1 MFVKFFQYIFCFLVL
16 FLAQNSVFSNV
27 FAQEINPNAIQNATQ
42 NVGNNAAQLTP
53 QTISNIY
60 AIEGI
65 EAKAIA
71 KSPILARNL
80 AFENAKKDAFL
91 VLLSRLNLPPET
103 IANINNDE
111 LSSMVRSERVLDEK
125 IANNTYLAT
134 FNIVFAKN
142 FVDHVLKTK
151 NLTQIANNQ
160 EISTEKSEN
169 NNQNNLENEQ
179 LNLNNSQEKINDNP
193 LNNNNLTILVPIQFD
208 KLQPLLWEENNLWK
222 PALEKLIIKN
232 QLHNQF
238 IILNSNLNYI
248 TVLNAQN
255 IKNIDFDNIK
265 FILDEKK
272 ANSLSLVF
280 LKIDNLE
287 NKAIIDVVNINSLQ
301 KTQFRLSFTGLDLVN
316 KTELINSI
324 ANKTIEQLKNKTIKP
339 SPTPKNNYSLQF
351 PIKSYQQWQ
360 NYQSTLQNSGSIAKI
375 TINNLSFDN
384 ITITLEYNGKTSFS
398 EFLTSLNFEFQKLNN
413 IYFINS
419 KQ

>member
-27 FAQEINPNAIQNATQ
+27 FAQEINPNATQ

-65 EAKAIA
+65 EAKATA

-103 IANINNDE
+103 IANINNDD

-179 LNLNNSQEKINDNP
+179 LNLNNSQEKISDNP
-193 LNNNNLTILVPIQFD
+193 LQNNDLTILVPIQFD

-238 IILNSNLNYI
+238 IILNSNLSYI

-301 KTQFRLSFTGLDLVN
+301 KTQFRLSFASLDLVN

-398 EFLTSLNFEFQKLNN
+398 EFLTSLNCEFQKLNN

>member
-27 FAQEINPNAIQNATQ
+27 FAQEINPNATQ

-65 EAKAIA
+65 EAKATA

-103 IANINNDE
+103 IANINNDD

-179 LNLNNSQEKINDNP
+179 LNLNNSQEKISDNP
-193 LNNNNLTILVPIQFD
+193 LQNNDLTILVPIQFD

-301 KTQFRLSFTGLDLVN
+301 KTQFRLSFASLDLVN

>member
-1 MFVKFFQYIFCFLVL
+1 MIKQTFQYIFCFLVL
-16 FLAQNSVFSNV
+16 FLAQSGVFSNV
-27 FAQEINPNAIQNATQ
+27 FAQEINPNATQNAPQ
-42 NVGNNAAQLTP
+42 NVGNNVAQLTP

-65 EAKAIA
+65 EAKATA

-103 IANINNDE
+103 IANINNDD

-151 NLTQIANNQ
+151 HLTQIANNQ
-160 EISTEKSEN
+160 AISTEKPEN

-232 QLHNQF
+232 QLQNQF
-238 IILNSNLNYI
+238 IILNSNLNYT

-301 KTQFRLSFTGLDLVN
+301 KTQFRLSFASLDLVN

-339 SPTPKNNYSLQF
+339 SPAPKNTYSLQF

-384 ITITLEYNGKTSFS
+384 ITITLEYNGKISFS

-413 IYFINS
+413 IYFINA

>member
-1 MFVKFFQYIFCFLVL
+1 VFVKFFQYIFCFLVL

>member
-27 FAQEINPNAIQNATQ
+27 FAQEINPNATQ

-65 EAKAIA
+65 EAKATA

-103 IANINNDE
+103 IANINNDD

-179 LNLNNSQEKINDNP
+179 LNLNNSQEKISDNP
-193 LNNNNLTILVPIQFD
+193 LQNNDLTILVPIQFD

-238 IILNSNLNYI
+238 IILNSNLSYI

-301 KTQFRLSFTGLDLVN
+301 KTQFRLSFASLDLVN

>member
-1 MFVKFFQYIFCFLVL
+1 MVL

-301 KTQFRLSFTGLDLVN
+301 KTQFRLSFASLDLVN

>member
-1 MFVKFFQYIFCFLVL
+1 VFVKFFQYIFCFLVL

-65 EAKAIA
+65 EAKATA

-301 KTQFRLSFTGLDLVN
+301 KTQFRLSFTSLDLVN

>member
-27 FAQEINPNAIQNATQ
+27 FAQEINPNATQ
-42 NVGNNAAQLTP
+42 NVGNNVAQLTP

-65 EAKAIA
+65 EAKATA

-103 IANINNDE
+103 IANINNDD

-301 KTQFRLSFTGLDLVN
+301 KTQFRLSFASLDLVN

-398 EFLTSLNFEFQKLNN
+398 EFLTSLNFEFQNLNN

>member
-27 FAQEINPNAIQNATQ
+27 FAQEINPNATQ
-42 NVGNNAAQLTP
+42 NVGNNVTQLTP

-65 EAKAIA
+65 EAKATA

-103 IANINNDE
+103 IANINNDD

-301 KTQFRLSFTGLDLVN
+301 KTQFRLSFASLDLVN

-360 NYQSTLQNSGSIAKI
+360 NYQSTLQNSGYIAKI

-398 EFLTSLNFEFQKLNN
+398 EFLTSLNFEFQNLNN

>member
-27 FAQEINPNAIQNATQ
+27 FAQEINPNTTQ

-65 EAKAIA
+65 EAKATA

-103 IANINNDE
+103 IANINNDD

-179 LNLNNSQEKINDNP
+179 LNLNNSQEKISDNP
-193 LNNNNLTILVPIQFD
+193 LQNNDLTILVPIQFD

-301 KTQFRLSFTGLDLVN
+301 KTQFRLSFASLDLVN

>member
-1 MFVKFFQYIFCFLVL
+1 VFVKFFQYIFCFLVL

-238 IILNSNLNYI
+238 IILNCH
-248 TVLNAQN
+248 
-255 IKNIDFDNIK
+255 IKYTM
-265 FILDEKK
+265 FI
-272 ANSLSLVF
+272 
-280 LKIDNLE
+280 
-287 NKAIIDVVNINSLQ
+287 IIL
-301 KTQFRLSFTGLDLVN
+301 FF
-316 KTELINSI
+316 
-324 ANKTIEQLKNKTIKP
+324 
-339 SPTPKNNYSLQF
+339 
-351 PIKSYQQWQ
+351 
-360 NYQSTLQNSGSIAKI
+360 
-375 TINNLSFDN
+375 
-384 ITITLEYNGKTSFS
+384 
-398 EFLTSLNFEFQKLNN
+398 NN
-413 IYFINS
+413 IEIIFL
-419 KQ
+419 

>member
-65 EAKAIA
+65 EAKATA

-301 KTQFRLSFTGLDLVN
+301 KTQFRLSFTSLDLVN

>member
-27 FAQEINPNAIQNATQ
+27 FAQEINPNATQ
-42 NVGNNAAQLTP
+42 NVGNNVAQLTP

-65 EAKAIA
+65 EAKATA

-103 IANINNDE
+103 IANINNDD

-179 LNLNNSQEKINDNP
+179 LNLNNSQEKISDNP
-193 LNNNNLTILVPIQFD
+193 LQNNDLTILVPIQFD

-301 KTQFRLSFTGLDLVN
+301 KTQFRLSFASLDLVN

>member
-301 KTQFRLSFTGLDLVN
+301 KTQFRLSFTSLDLVN

>member
-27 FAQEINPNAIQNATQ
+27 FAQEINPNATQ

-65 EAKAIA
+65 EAKATA

-103 IANINNDE
+103 IANINNDD

-301 KTQFRLSFTGLDLVN
+301 KTQFRLSFASLDLVN

-360 NYQSTLQNSGSIAKI
+360 NYQSTLQNSGYIAKI